1 MQRVLALGA
10 LLLLLYSCSSKK
22 ATLDGD
28 KDCHFTM
35 SGDTVVIP
43 QGSPLISKIKLL
55 TIAEQEYCSKFT
67 TTGTVKIMTGCSAEV
82 STPFE
87 GRIARSFVRLGQKIS
102 AGTPIF
108 EVYSSDYFET
118 VKQFVQAKQEKQ
130 LAASNFNRQK
140 DLVGHGVGSK
150 KDMEEAETALHIAQ
164 KECEKAE
171 ASLKIFN
178 VKPSEAVMG
187 KPLVVCSPIS
197 GEIVKD
203 DITVGQYLKGDAN
216 PVVTVANLN
225 KVWVIARVKEKNI
238 GLIGQKDQV
247 EVVSDAYPN
256 APVHGVVSYIGNI
269 LDEQT
274 RSVEFYIECNNSNRM
289 LKPGMFASV
298 SFEHKSANTLVVP
311 SSTILQGENSSFL
324 FIKVGNNRFVK
335 KQVNTSTT
343 NDKEVVV
350 RSGLTPGDVVV
361 TKGGVYLR

>member
-1 MQRVLALGA
+1 MHRILALCSLVLMLQSCGSHEEKGGA
-10 LLLLLYSCSSKK
+10 AANS
-22 ATLDGD
+22 
-28 KDCHFTM
+28 HIVM
-35 SGDTVVIP
+35 SGDTIVLP
-43 QGSPLISKIKLL
+43 HNSPITAKLRL
-55 TIAEQEYCSKFT
+55 QTIEPTNFCAKFT
-67 TTGTVKIMTGCSAEV
+67 TTGTVKLMGGSSADI

-87 GRIARSFVRLGQKIS
+87 GRIARSFVRLGQKVS

-118 VKQFVQAKQEKQ
+118 VKGFMQAKQERQ
-130 LAASNFNRQK
+130 LAANTYNRQK

-150 KDMEEAETALHIAQ
+150 KDLEEADVAYQIAK
-164 KECEKAE
+164 KEYERAE
-171 ASLKIFN
+171 ASLRIFN
-178 VKPSEAVMG
+178 IKPTEAAMG

-298 SFEHKSANTLVVP
+298 SFEHKSANTIVVP